1 MLTSYLG
8 GEQDGLIF
16 IQLKDW
22 LVTFLEV
29 HPQITQR
36 LVHEEK
42 SFWEEFPDAVNSL
55 LRRLYVIMPL

>member
-1 MLTSYLG
+1 MLTYRAG
-8 GEQDGLIF
+8 GERDGLIF

-29 HPQITQR
+29 HPQITLR

-42 SFWEEFPDAVNSL
+42 AFWEEFPDAVNSL
-55 LRRLYVIMPL
+55 LRRL